1 MVVNVASKCGYT
13 EGSYAGADDIWI
25 FALHVASGCALLEQL
40 TRLYKLHLRNC
51 SNCLKFVNLARR
63 MLVLRRLQGAPRQ
76 IPGAGDC
83 GLPMQPVHV
92 TGVGEQNGP
101 SSLGSVSKTKG
112 VQPSFAASEAALRA
126 ISCSRAQA
134 SGCIAEIKRTL
145 CGALTVTWAQ
155 DTCVNIKTF
164 AASKGF
170 QGQLMDKVEVNGKG
184 SIDVSGMSGSC
195 VVLKTSVHHA
205 RLHVKPCACTFVRQA
220 VLAPLEAICV
230 QMAGVRLSEG

>member
-51 SNCLKFVNLARR
+51 SNCLKLRRNCSNCLKFVTSARR

-76 IPGAGDC
+76 VPGAGDC

-92 TGVGEQNGP
+92 SGVGEQNGP
-101 SSLGSVSKTKG
+101 SSLGSVGKTKG

-134 SGCIAEIKRTL
+134 SGCIAEIKRRL
-145 CGALTVTWAQ
+145 CGALTVTWHR
-155 DTCVNIKTF
+155 THVST
-164 AASKGF
+164 SRPSPLPRGF
-170 QGQLMDKVEVNGKG
+170 RG
-184 SIDVSGMSGSC
+184 S
-195 VVLKTSVHHA
+195 
-205 RLHVKPCACTFVRQA
+205 
-220 VLAPLEAICV
+220 
-230 QMAGVRLSEG
+230 